1 MGKTFSYTEGFNLIK
16 GLILET
22 ASLYGSKTKD
32 WDAPVTLEWIALQ
45 NIADILIAAN
55 SKGKPKPTWRP
66 WDRAEKKKPAEGDK
80 QGITGHHGKTSL
92 PLDEARKI
100 LEMLGTAPQVMKE
113 EEENG

>member
-1 MGKTFSYTEGFNLIK
+1 MIK

-22 ASLYGSKTKD
+22 NSSYAAKIKD

-45 NIADILIAAN
+45 NIADVLIAAN

-66 WDRAEKKKPAEGDK
+66 WDRAEKKKTVEGDT

-92 PLDEARKI
+92 PLDEARRI
-100 LEMLGTAPQVMKE
+100 LEMLGTAPQIRKE
-113 EEENG
+113 EE